1 MIPLVELLFAYQQN
15 QVARG
20 QEIPPRVPTTCKA
33 GSLGLWKFTG
43 KTGGTVQY
51 LKEGTCFEKQLGEKM
66 TIVIERNLML
76 ASVDRLIT

>member
-15 QVARG
+15 LVARG

-33 GSLGLWKFTG
+33 GSLGLGKFTG

-51 LKEGTCFEKQLGEKM
+51 RRSDLTG
-66 TIVIERNLML
+66 
-76 ASVDRLIT
+76 